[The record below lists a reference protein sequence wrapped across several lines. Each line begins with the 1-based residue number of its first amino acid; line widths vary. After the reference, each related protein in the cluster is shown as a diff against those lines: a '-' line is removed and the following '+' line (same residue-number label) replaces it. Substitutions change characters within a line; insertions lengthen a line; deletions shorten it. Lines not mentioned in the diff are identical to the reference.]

1 MENEKLKMKNEFNE
15 FKEIII
21 KAGEIFKEGFYSSK
35 SVTLKGKKDLVTEYD
50 VKIEEFLKEKFA
62 KFNYSIIAEESVKD
76 EFDTSIII
84 DPIDG
89 TTNFAHKVP
98 HCCISVGVFENKKP
112 KFAFV
117 YNPILEE
124 FFYAIKG
131 GGAYKNDEKINVSTA
146 NNFQRALISTGFP
159 YSGADN
165 RDDLMWVVNRIK
177 NILPACQDIRRFGSA
192 ALDLC
197 YVAEGIVDGYYEI
210 NLKPWDV
217 SAGMLILKEAGGVV
231 TNIEGMEYDMF
242 KDRCI
247 VASNGFIHKE
257 LLSKLNFDK

>member
-1 MENEKLKMKNEFNE
+1 MNITNSFIDATLCCSLKVIRALHEELNLFEEKG
-15 FKEIII
+15 I
-21 KAGEIFKEGFYSSK
+21 GFGGDRS
-35 SVTLKGKKDLVTEYD
+35 LNIDL
-50 VKIEEFLKEKFA
+50 
-62 KFNYSIIAEESVKD
+62 IAEKIFIKKLSEFGNILSEEAGFIDNGKD
-76 EFDTSIII
+76 KKIVI

-117 YNPILEE
+117 YNPILDE

-131 GGAYKNDEKINVSTA
+131 EGAYKNNKKISVSTA
-146 NNFQRALISTGFP
+146 SNFQRALISTGFP

-197 YVAEGIVDGYYEI
+197 YVAEGVIDGYYEI

-231 TNIEGMEYDMF
+231 SNLEGMEYDMF

-247 VASNGFIHKE
+247 VASNGYIHNE
-257 LLSKLNFDK
+257 LLSRPNIDK

>member
-1 MENEKLKMKNEFNE
+1 
-15 FKEIII
+15 
-21 KAGEIFKEGFYSSK
+21 
-35 SVTLKGKKDLVTEYD
+35 
-50 VKIEEFLKEKFA
+50 
-62 KFNYSIIAEESVKD
+62 
-76 EFDTSIII
+76 
-84 DPIDG
+84 
-89 TTNFAHKVP
+89 
-98 HCCISVGVFENKKP
+98 VGVFENKKP

-131 GGAYKNDEKINVSTA
+131 EGAYKNGEKINVSSA

-165 RDDLMWVVNRIK
+165 RVDLMWVVNRIK

-197 YVAEGIVDGYYEI
+197 YVAEGMIDGYYEI

-231 TNIEGMEYDMF
+231 TNLEGREYDMF
-242 KDRCI
+242 RDRCI
-247 VASNGFIHKE
+247 VASNGFIHRE